1 MRDGRSAVQSTVWQN
16 GRMRPTILAAFIFAQ
31 LQPDA
36 GLSESQRAPNPSVP
50 NPSALPTSSA
60 PTPAPVPSASTPA
73 PDQPTGQ
80 QRLPPVT
87 LPASATPQ
95 VPPGEAPIPWIQ
107 LLGLPLIGTII
118 GSLATWYFNER
129 AAKRREQSA
138 RAERLLFENLAK
150 RHAVYEKLYQDVS
163 ALEDYY
169 TPFQGN
175 LSEYDEQ
182 KEPADF
188 APLSALDTFR
198 SQVGDGAL
206 WLDSLTRTECQKVV
220 DAGSM
225 GLTLAL
231 TIASRKHEVMR
242 LLQEGASE
250 EAVSNARDD
259 LNVFASSV
267 AGHVEKVLLQISSLK
282 TVMRGALGLDS
293 LDQEVA
299 VLNARLNVAS
309 KKP

>member
-1 MRDGRSAVQSTVWQN
+1 M
-16 GRMRPTILAAFIFAQ
+16 
-31 LQPDA
+31 
-36 GLSESQRAPNPSVP
+36 
-50 NPSALPTSSA
+50 
-60 PTPAPVPSASTPA
+60 
-73 PDQPTGQ
+73 
-80 QRLPPVT
+80 
-87 LPASATPQ
+87 
-95 VPPGEAPIPWIQ
+95 
-107 LLGLPLIGTII
+107 
-118 GSLATWYFNER
+118 ATWYFNER